1 MLHWQCLQIRAI
13 RTSYSRCGLLQSG
26 PNLARL
32 VWFIAAIVATAS
44 QFPANE
50 TKFFGVWHKSSFQL
64 ARATAAAAAE
74 LVQFILARSLL
85 FGCSVSQA
93 GRQSVD
99 CIKWIYCQLLNY
111 ALCSRTIYYLHFY
124 CYFCNLL
131 ALPTRRR
138 LDSLPVPCSLFR
150 SRGPALLPSCPA
162 PYLSV
167 TFTAIRFQFIFT

>member
-93 GRQSVD
+93 GRQAV
-99 CIKWIYCQLLNY
+99 
-111 ALCSRTIYYLHFY
+111 SRLYKMDL
-124 CYFCNLL
+124 
-131 ALPTRRR
+131 LPTVE
-138 LDSLPVPCSLFR
+138 LCAVFPHY
-150 SRGPALLPSCPA
+150 LLPA
-162 PYLSV
+162 FLLLLL
-167 TFTAIRFQFIFT
+167 